1 MIKNAV
7 QLFVSKEAAESC
19 LHGVFI
25 LTKYKWLYARISG
38 ILVGSNI
45 VSLASLMYVYSCC
58 RGSWIRMARTA
69 CWLTYCKIRTLS
81 VLNTH
86 LTYYYAFFSHTP

>member
-19 LHGVFI
+19 LHRVFI

-38 ILVGSNI
+38 ILAGSNI
-45 VSLASLMYVYSCC
+45 ASLASLMYVYTAAEGH
-58 RGSWIRMARTA
+58 GSGWPEQHAG
-69 CWLTYCKIRTLS
+69 L
-81 VLNTH
+81 
-86 LTYYYAFFSHTP
+86 HTVK